1 MLPKADYGMDA
12 PYIVMELS
20 IIGLLFCITSLLWF
34 TYLFI
39 GLLLLTLA
47 FLMFYSSKIGKC
59 RQRDILINSFN
70 IKEGNCWRYQ
80 VIDSSSLKIID
91 TVSITIGFSNDRYSG
106 LIGYNFYMNDFN
118 NVINDTGQIYCDE
131 QFISYTGISSDFNNL
146 ILFPQCY
153 LQLPLVVNNYWQDI
167 YSKAEY
173 KVIKYIPNFKVLDSS
188 YNVYSVSL
196 YLMSME
202 EHGYYTIDTLY
213 INPEIGIVCQKSNH
227 GEFPIKLKFNSNL
240 IDYKLY

>member
-70 IKEGNCWRYQ
+70 IKGDETILDIGCGKGLLLIAAAKKLISGNAIGIDIWNKSDLSKNNPQTTNRNAEIEGVDDRVDVKTADMRNLPFDGHS
-80 VIDSSSLKIID
+80 IDIIMASMAIHNVRSKEDRQKSLHEIYRVLKPEGQIALMD
-91 TVSITIGFSNDRYSG
+91 FKYTKEYLTVLKGMGLKNVTRSG
-106 LIGYNFYMNDFN
+106 LIFRM
-118 NVINDTGQIYCDE
+118 
-131 QFISYTGISSDFNNL
+131 
-146 ILFPQCY
+146 FP
-153 LQLPLVVNNYWQDI
+153 PVRIVRVN
-167 YSKAEY
+167 
-173 KVIKYIPNFKVLDSS
+173 
-188 YNVYSVSL
+188 
-196 YLMSME
+196 
-202 EHGYYTIDTLY
+202 
-213 INPEIGIVCQKSNH
+213 
-227 GEFPIKLKFNSNL
+227 
-240 IDYKLY
+240 